1 MHVFIVANVEDIEKV
16 TRVTGAHLKP
26 YVRDDDP
33 SGGGSEDGGDDSD
46 PQDND
51 PSGGGSEDGGDNSDP
66 HDGDEPPEKK
76 RKVMGDQPWGA
87 SGLGLDEY
95 DKDRLV
101 SNNWLADKHINAC
114 SVLLKKVNPSQSG
127 VTGHFI
133 PPNFYPPGY
142 FILGYSIPLG
152 CNILVYTILCQCI
165 PSYLGYF
172 TLSVHYPRILY
183 TKYTL
188 SQYSL

>member
-1 MHVFIVANVEDIEKV
+1 MNNDKAIARDEIKMPDDNKIYLITVRSTMNEPQMIAKPTWSAFQWSLVNYSPPYSHTLPDCRADLLTKVQGCVARSDFHEYIAIVKYIC
-16 TRVTGAHLKP
+16 T
-26 YVRDDDP
+26 
-33 SGGGSEDGGDDSD
+33 
-46 PQDND
+46 
-51 PSGGGSEDGGDNSDP
+51 
-66 HDGDEPPEKK
+66 
-76 RKVMGDQPWGA
+76 
-87 SGLGLDEY
+87 
-95 DKDRLV
+95 
-101 SNNWLADKHINAC
+101 
-114 SVLLKKVNPSQSG
+114 G

-133 PPNFYPPGY
+133 PPNVYPPGY

-152 CNILVYTILCQCI
+152 CNIILVYTILCQCI